1 MDAVVTK
8 DYLDARLD
16 ALEFRMDAKLEFHF
30 GAIHIGPKFHRRLLP
45 LKRFRGV
52 DNLRKRSGNTVPG
65 LTLEYWGRVR
75 CCYD

>member
-30 GAIHIGPKFHRRLLP
+30 GAIHIGPKFHRRLLF
-45 LKRFRGV
+45 LFFSSCMCRLSV
-52 DNLRKRSGNTVPG
+52 QI
-65 LTLEYWGRVR
+65 
-75 CCYD
+75 